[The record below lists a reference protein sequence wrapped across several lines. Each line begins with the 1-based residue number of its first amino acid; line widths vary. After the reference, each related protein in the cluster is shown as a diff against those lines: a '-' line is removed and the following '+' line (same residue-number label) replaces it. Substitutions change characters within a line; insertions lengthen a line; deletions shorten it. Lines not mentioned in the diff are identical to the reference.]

1 MVRGWVSHRTRRL
14 WHKHTDVAEW
24 HDTDAFWEGFQEVMF
39 SRRRWDLA
47 SDEIEG
53 VIRLTGVRPRS
64 RILDLCC
71 GPGRHALALADRGFR
86 VTGVDRTASY
96 IEAAKANLS
105 GAGAGAEFIVGD
117 ARTYRDPGA
126 FDAAI
131 CLYTSF
137 GYFESKDEDLR
148 LLQNVCDS
156 LKRDGAFVL
165 DMNGKEVLQ
174 RVFVETSTED
184 LDDGATLTEE
194 RTVGPDWA
202 WIENRWI
209 VRRDTSEKEAVF
221 RVRMY
226 SGPDLSLAL
235 QTAGFADV
243 ELYGDWTGTP
253 YDEDAR
259 RLIAVARK

>member
-1 MVRGWVSHRTRRL
+1 VS
-14 WHKHTDVAEW
+14 EW

-47 SDEIEG
+47 SDEVEG
-53 VIRLTGVRPRS
+53 VIELTGVEPNS
-64 RILDLCC
+64 HFLDLCC
-71 GPGRHALALADRGFR
+71 GPGRHALVLAGRGFR

-96 IEAAKANLS
+96 IEAARANLS
-105 GAGAGAEFIVGD
+105 AAVGQAEFLVAD

-137 GYFESKDEDLR
+137 GYFETKDEDLR

-156 LKRDGAFVL
+156 LKRDGSFVL

-174 RVFVETSTED
+174 RVFSETSTED

-194 RTVGPDWA
+194 RTIGPEWA

-209 VRRDTSEKEAVF
+209 VRSDTAEKETTF

-226 SGPDLSLAL
+226 SGPELAQAL
-235 QTAGFADV
+235 RSAGFWDV
-243 ELYGDWTGTP
+243 ELYGDWTGSP
-253 YDEDAR
+253 YDDQAR

>member
-1 MVRGWVSHRTRRL
+1 VS
-14 WHKHTDVAEW
+14 EW

-47 SDEIEG
+47 SDEVEG
-53 VIRLTGVRPRS
+53 VIELTGVEPNS
-64 RILDLCC
+64 HFLDLCC
-71 GPGRHALALADRGFR
+71 GPGRHALVLAGRGFR

-96 IEAAKANLS
+96 IEAARANLS
-105 GAGAGAEFIVGD
+105 AAVGQAEFLVAD

-137 GYFESKDEDLR
+137 GYFET
-148 LLQNVCDS
+148 
-156 LKRDGAFVL
+156 
-165 DMNGKEVLQ
+165 KEVLQ
-174 RVFVETSTED
+174 RVFSETSTED

-194 RTVGPDWA
+194 RTIGPEWA

-209 VRRDTSEKEAVF
+209 VRSDTAEKETTF

-226 SGPDLSLAL
+226 SGPELAQAL
-235 QTAGFADV
+235 RSAGFWDV
-243 ELYGDWTGTP
+243 ELYGDWTGSP
-253 YDEDAR
+253 YDDQAR